1 MTYRSNDNRLDA
13 VMELLDEEISKCNSR
28 PLREV
33 PYVLIEGSFRIRVII
48 YRVMLE
54 DDFLP

>member
-13 VMELLDEEISKCNSR
+13 VIELLDEEISKWNSR

-33 PYVLIEGSFRIRVII
+33 PYVLIEGSFRIRIII

-54 DDFLP
+54 DASLP

>member
-13 VMELLDEEISKCNSR
+13 VMELLDEEISKWNSR

-48 YRVMLE
+48 
-54 DDFLP
+54 